1 MVALYITST
10 ESKGKTTF
18 CAGISKK
25 LLDRGAKI
33 GFMMPVHVTEAGGS
47 NGCADATFMKDIM
60 KLPES
65 EELICPIRLSAN
77 ELWKNL
83 AEDTTK
89 FVQNLKQAYSKIEQG
104 KDIVVLEGPGNLNID
119 KVSNLA
125 CYTIADGLE
134 ARVII
139 VLDYSPNLDVSKIE
153 KIRTKLKH
161 LIGVVVNFVPK
172 SKIQKIRPQLI
183 DSFSKAGIKVLG
195 VLPEVRSLL
204 GVTVAELARALDG
217 EILVCQEKA
226 DELVENVMLG
236 AMTVDSGVNYFSRKD
251 NKAVL
256 VRGERA
262 DMQLAALQTS
272 TKCLI
277 VTDNIRPLPFVMVQ
291 AQEKQVPVI
300 MVKQDTASA
309 IAGIEKTL
317 AESSFRSPRKL
328 EIFDMV
334 LDSYFDLE
342 AFYAGLG
349 LKG

>member
-10 ESKGKTTF
+10 ESKGKTTL

-33 GFMMPVHVTEAGGS
+33 GFMMPVHITEAGNS
-47 NGCADATFMKDIM
+47 NGCADAIFMKDIM

-77 ELWKNL
+77 ELWRNL
-83 AEDTTK
+83 AEDTTN
-89 FVQNLKQAYSKIEQG
+89 FLQNLRQTYRKIEQG
-104 KDIVVLEGPGNLNID
+104 KDIVVMEGPGNLNTD

-139 VLDYSPNLDVSKIE
+139 VLDYSPNLDISKIG
-153 KIRTKLKH
+153 KIGGKLKH
-161 LIGVVVNFVPK
+161 LAGVVFNFVPK
-172 SKIQKIRPQLI
+172 SKIERIRPQLT
-183 DSFSKAGIKVLG
+183 DSFNKMGIQVLG
-195 VLPEVRSLL
+195 ILPEVRTLL
-204 GVTVAELARALDG
+204 GVTVAELAQALGG
-217 EILVCQEKA
+217 EIIVCQEKA

-236 AMTVDSGVNYFSRKD
+236 AMTVDSGVNYFSLKE

-262 DMQLAALQTS
+262 DMQLAALQTA
-272 TKCLI
+272 TKCLV
-277 VTDNIRPLPFVMVQ
+277 VTDNIRPLPFVIVQ
-291 AQEKQVPVI
+291 AQEKQVPII
-300 MVKQDTASA
+300 MVKQDTTSA
-309 IAGIEKTL
+309 IAGVEKAL

-328 EIFDMV
+328 EMFRKV
-334 LDSYFDLE
+334 LDDCFDFE
-342 AFYAGLG
+342 ALYSALG
-349 LKG
+349 LKV